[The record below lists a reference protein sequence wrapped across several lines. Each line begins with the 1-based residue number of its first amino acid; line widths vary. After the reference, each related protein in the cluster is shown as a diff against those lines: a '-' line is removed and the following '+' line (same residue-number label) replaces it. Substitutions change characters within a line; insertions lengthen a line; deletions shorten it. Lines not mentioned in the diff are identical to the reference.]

1 MKKATEPEVWM
12 RGPIA
17 GVPGLLQPV
26 AHALLQ
32 AQEDITDAVKGIDE
46 QSLWQRPSGVASIG
60 FHLQHMI
67 GVIDRMFTYAQD
79 RPLSEQ
85 QLSYLAKEGLVD
97 PTVTVESLLLQLE
110 IQLQSAISQLC
121 STDTDQL
128 TAIRYLGRKRIPTTL
143 TGLLFHAAE
152 HTQRHTGQLLVTARV
167 LICPPF

>member
-12 RGPIA
+12 RGPVA

-46 QSLWQRPSGVASIG
+46 HNLWQRPSGVASIG
-60 FHLQHMI
+60 FHLQHI
-67 GVIDRMFTYAQD
+67 SGVIDRMFTYAQD

-110 IQLQSAISQLC
+110 TQLQSAMSQLC

>member
-12 RGPIA
+12 RGPVA

-32 AQEDITDAVKGIDE
+32 AQQDITDAVKGIDE

-60 FHLQHMI
+60 FHLQHI
-67 GVIDRMFTYAQD
+67 SGVIDRMFTYAQD